1 MAIVLVLSA
10 LALLSF
16 MVVAI
21 LSMARTED
29 RSAKASAE
37 IIDVRGLAEL
47 PTQLV
52 IAQIRRATA
61 DLGTQFTWASQPGM
75 IRVYSNSG
83 TDGQSRAPLFVA
95 FKLYSSDRMALQG
108 SEFQPFKEAEKLR
121 GWEQLPSIFTDLN
134 SPIPVRPIQRVGGSA
149 PNATENDVQLIY
161 PILDPEALGLVDGF
175 EINQETVPSATEN
188 QPVPMPAAW
197 LYVLRDGQVISPV
210 NGDAQKAS
218 FRAGQAT
225 VTNPIVGRIA
235 FWTDDESCKL
245 NLNTASEPA
254 PWDAPRANSRTDHSH
269 AEYQPA
275 RNEYHRQSGHP
286 AFTALSPVFRSFGK
300 GVGSGTA
307 MNALEPVPEPA
318 GIANVG
324 QFGNN
329 SGSDAERYKDY
340 LESNHQ
346 LLPRTADRTT
356 GQAQD
361 RGSSHGTRTPTDPE
375 RLKGNRLFSSIDELL
390 FDSMRQPQVVT
401 GDGLAGGITL
411 RPEDVRRARFFLTTR
426 SSAPELNPFNRP
438 KISLW
443 PVQRL
448 NAFRSELDKRMCI
461 AGTFAGHAYYW
472 QRDSVWSGENS
483 PGSSQNSR
491 DDAALPR
498 NQQIV
503 GYLQE
508 LSDLSVP
515 GYGNSFLS
523 KYGEQNRD
531 HLLLSMFDLVR
542 SGVNIE
548 NQREQDGDARFQYLP
563 PSVRTGTLPAVGEY
577 SAVPLAM
584 ASGDNGPVKSY
595 GKFPTVTEFA
605 IVLVATDAEK
615 NPIGSGPYVVDPNDP
630 ELAAKTTKVRAFI
643 ILEPFLPTVGQPA
656 SSPAVRYRIK
666 GLETLTLGGVPLGFP
681 AAGANGPLTNRCT
694 YSASTV
700 SGTGQ
705 LGGNASAFNGLAS
718 QFLTTE
724 GIAKSLGNAED
735 SQFPFVSA
743 EITLSPAA
751 EGDQKKQLV
760 GGALTLEIHPGI
772 GPVDDDAPLQKIELT
787 FPTVEVPVPRMKLPV
802 VEGEGDLR
810 LISPRFAL
818 KAEAG
823 QLRQELIVKGDVV
836 RSMELSAIGPSGGD
850 YRILAAL
857 PQVSRITGAT
867 QEFFAPVWLDP
878 RHVSQ
883 NQREAHTLR
892 SGAYTTGGQFGADWQ
907 KGERQSNQQVSGF
920 LLPGTPSPSL
930 TLPFPHPAA
939 APGQNGARNFQNR
952 LGDWDN
958 GPGLI
963 EDGPYVSRSDFGN
976 QRVEQESQISP
987 NKPGSYFGRGGPF
1000 LSDEQGL
1007 TTTPLRQMS
1016 SAIAFGSLPTGVY
1029 GDPNGGDQ
1037 PELPRPWQTLLF
1049 CPNPPSRQSAPGVAL
1064 TPEDHFGFSGVPD
1077 HQWLEFFWMPATE
1090 PRPLSVALATEGKV
1104 NLNHQIMPFTYI
1116 RRATAMHGALQG
1128 VRITAYHQSTTADL
1142 ASASHPKTP
1151 NPSQPSLLEFR
1162 YPVNA
1167 FETLRGMDEDRFNQG
1182 DIFRSTAEIC
1192 ETFLVPK
1199 RAGEPDRP
1207 GAASVNS
1214 GHDYGTATATT
1225 GLTRAAMLDWW
1236 NGSGE
1241 QAGFQPTGDNTRESP
1256 YAQLYPRLCT
1266 RSNVYQVHYKVQFL
1280 RKSRSTAPDVWD
1292 EAKDRVAAE
1301 QRGSATFERYLDA
1314 TDTTQPDYVTE
1325 LNAIRAVD
1333 DEYRYRIIQRQPF
1346 AP

>member
-1 MAIVLVLSA
+1 MAIILVLSA

-61 DLGTQFTWASQPGM
+61 NLGTQFTWASQPGM
-75 IRVYSNSG
+75 IRVYSNTG
-83 TDGQSRAPLFVA
+83 GDGQARAPLFEA

-108 SEFQPFKEAEKLR
+108 SEFQPLKEAEKLR

-149 PNATENDVQLIY
+149 PNATESDVQLIY

-318 GIANVG
+318 GIANIG

-361 RGSSHGTRTPTDPE
+361 RGSSHGTRTPIDPE

-448 NAFRSELDKRMCI
+448 DAFRSELDKRMCI

-483 PGSSQNSR
+483 PGSSQSSR

-498 NQQIV
+498 NQQLV

-563 PSVRTGTLPAVGEY
+563 PSVRAGTAPAVGEY

-584 ASGDNGPVKSY
+584 ASDGETVKSY
-595 GKFPTVTEFA
+595 GRFPTVTELA
-605 IVLVATDAEK
+605 IVFFPTEVTEGK
-615 NPIGSGPYVVDPNDP
+615 V
-630 ELAAKTTKVRAFI
+630 TKMKAFI
-643 ILEPFLPTVGQPA
+643 ILEPFVAATGQPA
-656 SSPAVRYRIK
+656 CTPAVRYRISGMEK
-666 GLETLTLGGVPLGFP
+666 WRLGDVELGFP
-681 AAGANGPLTNRCT
+681 NGGETNAPRMNRCVFP
-694 YSASTV
+694 AS
-700 SGTGQ
+700 Q
-705 LGGNASAFNGLAS
+705 AFGGNAAPFNGMAS
-718 QFLTTE
+718 QFLKP
-724 GIAKSLGNAED
+724 GGSPKSEVLNDENE
-735 SQFPFVSA
+735 FPFYSSEISLATANVA
-743 EITLSPAA
+743 NGKLAFKGGEITL
-751 EGDQKKQLV
+751 
-760 GGALTLEIHPGI
+760 EIRPGL
-772 GPVDDDAPLQKIELT
+772 PPSSTPDVLQTINMVVPDFNVT
-787 FPTVEVPVPRMKLPV
+787 VPVEAPNSPITIKTL
-802 VEGEGDLR
+802 GE
-810 LISPRFAL
+810 RFRI
-818 KAEAG
+818 EAG
-823 QLRQELIVKGDVV
+823 KQDLIWEGDVV
-836 RSMELSAIGPSGGD
+836 RSLEVSIEGPSKGD
-850 YRILAAL
+850 YRVLAGLPLVTADYFAL
-857 PQVSRITGAT
+857 STSTDSTARQ
-867 QEFFAPVWLDP
+867 
-878 RHVSQ
+878 
-883 NQREAHTLR
+883 AHSLR
-892 SGAYTTGGQFGADWQ
+892 NGMHLIGRAD
-907 KGERQSNQQVSGF
+907 VVT
-920 LLPGTPSPSL
+920 PGHLVEGISTPPGI
-930 TLPFPHPAA
+930 PAPAA
-939 APGQNGARNFQNR
+939 APGLLGAKNSFGRP
-952 LGDWDN
+952 GDWDN

-976 QRVEQESQISP
+976 LRNEIASLERNPPS
-987 NKPGSYFGRGGPF
+987 NDFTRPGSYFGREGPF
-1000 LSDEQGL
+1000 LSDLDGL

-1016 SAIAFGSLPTGVY
+1016 SAVAFGSLPTGVY
-1029 GDPNGGDQ
+1029 GEPQ
-1037 PELPRPWQTLLF
+1037 PWQTLLF
-1049 CPNPPSRQSAPGVAL
+1049 CPNPPSRQSAPGVTL
-1064 TPEDHFGFSGVPD
+1064 KPEDHFGFTQVPD

-1128 VRITAYHQSTTADL
+1128 VRITAFHQSAT
-1142 ASASHPKTP
+1142 SALDTHPKTP
-1151 NPSQPSLLEFR
+1151 NPKDPTELEFR

-1182 DIFRSTAEIC
+1182 DIFRSAAEIC

-1292 EAKDRVAAE
+1292 EVKDRVAAE